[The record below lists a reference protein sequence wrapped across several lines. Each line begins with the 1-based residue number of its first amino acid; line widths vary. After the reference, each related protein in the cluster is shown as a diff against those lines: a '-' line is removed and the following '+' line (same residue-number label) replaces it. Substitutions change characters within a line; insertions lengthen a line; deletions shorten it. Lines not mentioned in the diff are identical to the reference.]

1 MESCP
6 VQGVVSW
13 AARGLCATVTGT
25 FLAQPALVSVG
36 SALEAHF
43 WVGATNTSAFTL
55 AGCLVC
61 FSLIWSSV
69 VNLLFY
75 SLFPVSVEKH
85 RVLRVRYVPVH
96 AWPGLCVNNTLLL
109 PWPRGASPSVPRGR
123 EPCSVV
129 FPAGQAVPTV
139 RWHTGVL
146 PVPVLMT
153 RCPRCWSGE
162 WDGSRFLR
170 SVPAAPP
177 GRGSP
182 AGRSAGFPCTV
193 RASLPPLLFLAHSSG
208 ADALLPVLLPRG
220 L

>member
-1 MESCP
+1 MSLFRAQGCRITSLPHLVSSHVPSPSPLLKAVLVLKFTPVPRVGGHLMESCP

-109 PWPRGASPSVPRGR
+109 PWPRGASPLCSPWEGALQRGVPGRAGCPHSAVAHRG
-123 EPCSVV
+123 
-129 FPAGQAVPTV
+129 PAGA
-139 RWHTGVL
+139 
-146 PVPVLMT
+146 
-153 RCPRCWSGE
+153 
-162 WDGSRFLR
+162 
-170 SVPAAPP
+170 
-177 GRGSP
+177 
-182 AGRSAGFPCTV
+182 
-193 RASLPPLLFLAHSSG
+193 RADDSLSPLLE
-208 ADALLPVLLPRG
+208 R
-220 L
+220 